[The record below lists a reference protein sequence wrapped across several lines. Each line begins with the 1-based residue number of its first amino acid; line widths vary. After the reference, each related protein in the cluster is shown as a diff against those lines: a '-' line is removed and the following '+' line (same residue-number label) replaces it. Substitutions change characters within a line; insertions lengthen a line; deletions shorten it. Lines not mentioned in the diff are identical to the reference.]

1 MGCVDSLAVNGK
13 TTPAEEGGSFLSL
26 FRRVTTSGSF
36 IPEIDGLRFVAIFAV
51 VVFHLAAGLAIKAP
65 AAYALP
71 QSGLAAQL
79 AWHGFRG
86 VELFFVIS
94 GFILALPFASHFLE
108 GRPRVALSQ
117 YFLRRVTR
125 LEPPY
130 LLAMML
136 LFVLHTVVRGRSAA
150 ELWPHLC
157 ASLVYLHN
165 LVYGTESPINNISW
179 SLEIEI
185 QFYLLVPLLSLLF
198 AIRQKLVRR
207 AVIVAICVVSTVL
220 GWLFIAPGDRAYLSI
235 LRFTHFFLVGF
246 LLADVYLMD
255 WKRERS
261 RVGGGI
267 RRSWAWDCVSIICW
281 PLLFFFWSAGSKAR
295 DPMLVTLLAP
305 WVVLAL
311 YCAAFRGRITNAF
324 FTTGAVTVIGG
335 MCYSIYLLH
344 NPALAL
350 ILDVTR
356 FLPALPWYG
365 ANLLLQTAI
374 AGPLLLIPCG
384 AYFLLIEKPCMRRDW
399 PRRLWLRFRPLK
411 PSVTA
416 D

>member
-1 MGCVDSLAVNGK
+1 LTPRIGYVDPQPVNDPPVRAKESG
-13 TTPAEEGGSFLSL
+13 TFLSL
-26 FRRVTTSGSF
+26 FRRVTANGAF
-36 IPEIDGLRFVAIFAV
+36 IPEIDGLRFIAIFAV
-51 VVFHLAAGLAIKAP
+51 VVFHLAAGLAIKSA
-65 AAYALP
+65 AAYAPP
-71 QSGLAAQL
+71 QNGFAGTV

-108 GRPRVALSQ
+108 DRPRVSLGQ

-130 LLAMML
+130 VLAMML
-136 LFVLHTVVRGRSAA
+136 LFLLQTAVRGRSAA
-150 ELWPHLC
+150 QLWPHLC

-165 LVYGTESPINNISW
+165 LIYGTESPINNISW

-198 AIRQKLVRR
+198 AVRNKIAR
-207 AVIVAICVVSTVL
+207 RGIIAAVCAISTVL

-235 LRFTHFFLVGF
+235 LRFDHFFLIGF
-246 LLADVYLMD
+246 LLADIYLVD
-255 WKRERS
+255 WKRKPS
-261 RVGGGI
+261 
-267 RRSWAWDCVSIICW
+267 RSWAWDAFSVICW
-281 PLLFFFWSAGSKAR
+281 PALFYFWGAGSGER
-295 DPMLVTLLAP
+295 DPVLVTLLAP
-305 WVVLAL
+305 WAVLAL
-311 YCAAFRGRITNAF
+311 YCAAFRGHLTRAVLVNTVIT
-324 FTTGAVTVIGG
+324 TIGG

-350 ILDVTR
+350 LIDCTR
-356 FLPALPWYG
+356 SLAPFGLYG
-365 ANLLLQTAI
+365 ANLAVQLAI
-374 AGPLLLIPCG
+374 CGPLLLIPCG
-384 AYFLLIEKPCMRRDW
+384 AYFLFIEKPCMRKDW
-399 PRRLWLRFRPLK
+399 PRRLWRRLREFS